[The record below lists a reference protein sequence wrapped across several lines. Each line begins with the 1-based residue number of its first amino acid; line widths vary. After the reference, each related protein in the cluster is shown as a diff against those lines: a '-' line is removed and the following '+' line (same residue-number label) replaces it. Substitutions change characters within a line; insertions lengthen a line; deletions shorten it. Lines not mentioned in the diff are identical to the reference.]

1 MPVSLHPDAVPAPV
15 DRARHRRIAALVA
28 LAMASGLSTTA
39 GAADPRYQT
48 RTVGDWTVAV
58 SKDQQGCFLTR
69 TYDRPAKTILLLG
82 LDSDGTNHLSVL
94 NANWSIKPKDQLRL
108 TFRLSKGGYAAHD
121 AVGIAADDRQGFV
134 TSFEAKFPDYFA
146 ASKILNIFRGDVPVE
161 QFGLDG
167 SGAAVG
173 ALRACVGSIAATA
186 PSAAGRRERAD
197 RIPTDPFAPDLPAK
211 PRR

>member
-1 MPVSLHPDAVPAPV
+1 MPVSLHPDAVPSSV
-15 DRARHRRIAALVA
+15 VKARHQRMVA
-28 LAMASGLSTTA
+28 LAAAIGLSATA

-58 SKDQQGCFLTR
+58 SKDQKGCFLTR
-69 TYDRPAKTILLLG
+69 NYDRPGKTILLLG
-82 LDSDGTNHLSVL
+82 LDGDGANHLSVL

-146 ASKILNIFRGDVPVE
+146 ASKVLNIFRGDVPVE

-167 SGAAVG
+167 SGAAVA
-173 ALRACVGSIAATA
+173 ALRACVGSVAATA
-186 PSAAGRRERAD
+186 PAAASRRERAD